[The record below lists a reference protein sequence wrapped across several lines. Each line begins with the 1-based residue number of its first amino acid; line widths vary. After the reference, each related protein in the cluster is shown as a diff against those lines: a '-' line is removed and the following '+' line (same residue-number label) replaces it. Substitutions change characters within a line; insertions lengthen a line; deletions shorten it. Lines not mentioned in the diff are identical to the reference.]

1 MRKSPKMAPAKR
13 IVSFLPSA
21 TEIVCALGL
30 EDQLVGITHE
40 CDYPLSVKGKPVVV
54 SSAVP
59 VESMTEAE
67 IDKTVSERVRAGL
80 SVYQVDEVL
89 LRQLAPDLILAQDL
103 CEVCAPSGN
112 EVGRALKVLSQEP
125 EILFLTPKSVKGIL
139 QNLRDVGQVA
149 GRLEAAQRL
158 IDGATEKLER
168 IAAIT
173 RELPSRP
180 RVFCMEWLDPIYCSG
195 HWVPEMVRIAG
206 GVDEISREGSDSVR
220 ISWED
225 VLAWSPEILVLMP
238 CGFHLEKA
246 VALAEKLTALPH
258 WQDLPAVRS
267 GRVFVVDASSYF
279 ARPGPRVVEGTEL
292 LAHLF
297 HPETFA
303 WQGQQCAYRRLCPLP
318 VAG

>member
-1 MRKSPKMAPAKR
+1 MTPVNR

-40 CDYPLSVKGKPVVV
+40 CDYPPSVKGKPVVV

-59 VESMTEAE
+59 VENMTEAE
-67 IDKTVSERVRAGL
+67 IDKAVSERVRAGL

-89 LRQLAPDLILAQDL
+89 LQRLAPDLILAQDL

-112 EVGRALKVLSQEP
+112 EVSRALNVLPQKP
-125 EILFLTPKSVKGIL
+125 EVVFLTPKSVKGIL
-139 QNLRDVGQVA
+139 QNLRDVGQVT
-149 GRLEAAQRL
+149 GRLEEAQRW
-158 IDGATEKLER
+158 IDAATKKLEQ

-180 RVFCMEWLDPIYCSG
+180 RVFCMEWLDPVYCSG

-206 GVDEISREGSDSVR
+206 GVDEISREGSDSYR

-225 VLAWSPEILVLMP
+225 VLAWSPEIVVVMP
-238 CGFHLEKA
+238 CGFHLEKT
-246 VALAEKLTALPH
+246 VALAEKLSALPH

-267 GRVFVVDASSYF
+267 GRVFAVDASSYF

-297 HPETFA
+297 HPEAFA
-303 WQGQQCAYRRLCPLP
+303 WQGPQCAYRRLCPLP

>member
-1 MRKSPKMAPAKR
+1 MAPAKR
-13 IVSFLPSA
+13 LVSFLPSA

-40 CDYPLSVKGKPVVV
+40 CDYPPSVKSKPVVV

-67 IDKTVSERVRAGL
+67 IDKAVSERVRAGL

-89 LRQLAPDLILAQDL
+89 LQQLAPDLILAQDL

-112 EVGRALKVLSQEP
+112 EVGRALKVLSQKP

-139 QNLRDVGQVA
+139 QNVHDVGQAA
-149 GRLEAAQRL
+149 GRLEAAEHW
-158 IDGATEKLER
+158 IETAIEKLWR
-168 IAAIT
+168 IATIT
-173 RELPSRP
+173 RELASRP
-180 RVFCMEWLDPIYCSG
+180 RVFCMEWLDPVYCSG

-246 VALAEKLTALPH
+246 VALAEKLCGLPH

-267 GRVFVVDASSYF
+267 GKVFVVDASSYF
-279 ARPGPRVVEGTEL
+279 ARPGPRVVEGIEL

-297 HPETFA
+297 HPEIFG
-303 WQGQQCAYRRLCPLP
+303 WRGEQCAYRRLCPLP